1 MAGSSRRVS
10 TPSKPAKSSGGKPQS
25 AKRNNTLLNFFQ
37 KADGPPQSTS
47 RQARI
52 TQFTAQG
59 ERPGSRVTTPRPR
72 LLKRETSSTTGRGEE
87 GLFLGDSK
95 RAKHAVD
102 NGSPRGKER
111 SRTPDDIWGEE
122 DVDNG
127 KSLEDEDRYNE
138 NGSAVK
144 RQKMDS
150 TQTDSSSAE
159 KTAKKAQKASGPFI
173 DESDSEDEGLEAF
186 RDLGDGDNQEQ
197 ILEKKDV
204 EESATPSDGDQTAR
218 KRTFAA
224 DVPPLVREA
233 TSHVQ
238 DDEYPD
244 FDDIE
249 GDEVEGEEPC
259 LGATDGDE
267 VRECE
272 AAFDFDEND
281 LSTDTP
287 NIDETSTCPVC
298 QGSLEG
304 VDETVSWIIMN
315 RVSKKLRQYFNRT
328 PWRMSMI
335 VSMAHLARS
344 CRRHQVQMLGR
355 LRRKYP

>member
-1 MAGSSRRVS
+1 MAGSYRRGS
-10 TPSKPAKSSGGKPQS
+10 TPSKPAKPSGAKPQS

-37 KADGPPQSTS
+37 KADGPPQSAS

-72 LLKRETSSTTGRGEE
+72 LLKRETSSTNGGGEE

-95 RAKHAVD
+95 RAKNPVD

-122 DVDNG
+122 DLDNG
-127 KSLEDEDRYNE
+127 KSLEEGDKYNE

-144 RQKMDS
+144 RRKMDS
-150 TQTDSSSAE
+150 AQADSSSAE
-159 KTAKKAQKASGPFI
+159 KTAKKARKTSGPFI
-173 DESDSEDEGLEAF
+173 DESDSEDEGLGVF
-186 RDLGDGDNQEQ
+186 RDLGNGDDQEQ
-197 ILEKKDV
+197 VLEKKDA
-204 EESATPSDGDQTAR
+204 EELAMPSDGDQTAR

-233 TSHVQ
+233 TSHMQ

-249 GDEVEGEEPC
+249 GDEAEGEEFF
-259 LGATDGDE
+259 LGASDGDE

-272 AAFDFDEND
+272 ATFDPDAND
-281 LSTDTP
+281 LSTDTL
-287 NIDETSTCPVC
+287 NIDETPTCPVC

-304 VDETVSWIIMN
+304 VDETVSWVIMN
-315 RVSKKLRQYFNRT
+315 RALKKLRQYFNRT
-328 PWRMSMI
+328 SWLMLMI
-335 VSMAHLARS
+335 VSMANPARS
-344 CRRHQVQMLGR
+344 CRRHQVQTLAR
-355 LRRKYP
+355 PRRK